1 MSQGLYSLG
10 PLSLRGPQS
19 LFNLKQSTLIVESD
33 TIQAQGLLNPIP
45 NISRRTVSLLE
56 QSNPLPAPPM
66 TEEFMKET
74 QNWNCKSSL
83 MSPPYQNV
91 CVVPLTKLTHQLV
104 DLLQINQCTCFELI
118 KAMQYYI

>member
-19 LFNLKQSTLIVESD
+19 PFNLKQSTPIVESD
-33 TIQAQGLLNPIP
+33 AIQAQGLLSQIP
-45 NISRRTVSLLE
+45 DIGRRTVSSLE
-56 QSNPLPAPPM
+56 QSSPLPAPPM
-66 TEEFMKET
+66 TEEFVRET
-74 QNWNCKSSL
+74 QNWNCESSL

-91 CVVPLTKLTHQLV
+91 CVVPSTELTHQLV
-104 DLLQINQCTCFELI
+104 NLLQINQCTCFELI